1 MLVTLEQK
9 NNLAKYLTEVYKIPV
24 LTEEEEM
31 EYAKKKEE
39 GDLNAAKILISSHL
53 RLVVKIA
60 FKYQNYGLPIMDM
73 ISEGNIGLMKAVR
86 DFTLEKGCRLATYA
100 MWWIRAY
107 IQDFIL
113 KSWSLVKIGTTTAQK
128 KLFFNLNKI
137 KNKILSYGQKDLN
150 NENIKYISDT
160 LSISEDEVK
169 DMNNRLYKK
178 DISLNQKSKNN
189 NEDNKEIMEKIAKDM
204 GVSSDFFNED
214 NQNEDGLYSISNR
227 KLRSFGS
234 IAELSVNSQVFE
246 RATDLICGIAQRESS
261 VIVGRCA
268 DYILKDNPDTI
279 SVFCFSDLEE
289 RIRFSINEYDVPAKK
304 AKKIVQEKDMK
315 RARFYEFHTNQKWGD
330 AKNYSLLINTSKMST
345 DEVVEIIAALYDKK
359 AGLTTFK
366 GAFQDQYI
374 EHKSFKI

>member
-1 MLVTLEQK
+1 MKKTITITISRQFGSNGREIGRK
-9 NNLAKYLTEVYKIPV
+9 LAEYL
-24 LTEEEEM
+24 
-31 EYAKKKEE
+31 
-39 GDLNAAKILISSHL
+39 D
-53 RLVVKIA
+53 
-60 FKYQNYGLPIMDM
+60 
-73 ISEGNIGLMKAVR
+73 IG
-86 DFTLEKGCRLATYA
+86 Y
-100 MWWIRAY
+100 Y
-107 IQDFIL
+107 
-113 KSWSLVKIGTTTAQK
+113 
-128 KLFFNLNKI
+128 
-137 KNKILSYGQKDLN
+137 
-150 NENIKYISDT
+150 
-160 LSISEDEVK
+160 
-169 DMNNRLYKK
+169 
-178 DISLNQKSKNN
+178 
-189 NEDNKEIMEKIAKDM
+189 NKEIMEKIAKDM

-234 IAELSVNSQVFE
+234 IAELSVNSQIFE

-289 RIRFSINEYDVPAKK
+289 RIRFSINEYDVPAKQ

>member
-1 MLVTLEQK
+1 MKKTITITISRQFGSNGREIGRK
-9 NNLAKYLTEVYKIPV
+9 LAEYL
-24 LTEEEEM
+24 
-31 EYAKKKEE
+31 
-39 GDLNAAKILISSHL
+39 D
-53 RLVVKIA
+53 
-60 FKYQNYGLPIMDM
+60 
-73 ISEGNIGLMKAVR
+73 IG
-86 DFTLEKGCRLATYA
+86 Y
-100 MWWIRAY
+100 Y
-107 IQDFIL
+107 
-113 KSWSLVKIGTTTAQK
+113 
-128 KLFFNLNKI
+128 
-137 KNKILSYGQKDLN
+137 
-150 NENIKYISDT
+150 
-160 LSISEDEVK
+160 
-169 DMNNRLYKK
+169 
-178 DISLNQKSKNN
+178 
-189 NEDNKEIMEKIAKDM
+189 NKEIMEKIAKDM

-289 RIRFSINEYDVPAKK
+289 RIRFSINEYDVPAKQ

-374 EHKSFKI
+374 KHKSFKI

>member
-1 MLVTLEQK
+1 MKKTITITISRQFGSNGREIGRK
-9 NNLAKYLTEVYKIPV
+9 LAEYL
-24 LTEEEEM
+24 
-31 EYAKKKEE
+31 
-39 GDLNAAKILISSHL
+39 D
-53 RLVVKIA
+53 
-60 FKYQNYGLPIMDM
+60 
-73 ISEGNIGLMKAVR
+73 IG
-86 DFTLEKGCRLATYA
+86 Y
-100 MWWIRAY
+100 Y
-107 IQDFIL
+107 
-113 KSWSLVKIGTTTAQK
+113 
-128 KLFFNLNKI
+128 
-137 KNKILSYGQKDLN
+137 
-150 NENIKYISDT
+150 
-160 LSISEDEVK
+160 
-169 DMNNRLYKK
+169 
-178 DISLNQKSKNN
+178 
-189 NEDNKEIMEKIAKDM
+189 NKEIMEKIAKDM

-366 GAFQDQYI
+366 GAFQNQYI

>member
-1 MLVTLEQK
+1 MKKTITITISRQFGSNGRELRK
-9 NNLAKYLTEVYKIPV
+9 LAEYL
-24 LTEEEEM
+24 
-31 EYAKKKEE
+31 
-39 GDLNAAKILISSHL
+39 D
-53 RLVVKIA
+53 
-60 FKYQNYGLPIMDM
+60 
-73 ISEGNIGLMKAVR
+73 IG
-86 DFTLEKGCRLATYA
+86 Y
-100 MWWIRAY
+100 Y
-107 IQDFIL
+107 
-113 KSWSLVKIGTTTAQK
+113 
-128 KLFFNLNKI
+128 
-137 KNKILSYGQKDLN
+137 
-150 NENIKYISDT
+150 
-160 LSISEDEVK
+160 
-169 DMNNRLYKK
+169 
-178 DISLNQKSKNN
+178 
-189 NEDNKEIMEKIAKDM
+189 NKEIMEKIAKDM

-289 RIRFSINEYDVPAKK
+289 RIRFSINEYDVPAKQ

>member
-1 MLVTLEQK
+1 MKKTITITISRQFGSNGREIGRK
-9 NNLAKYLTEVYKIPV
+9 LAEYL
-24 LTEEEEM
+24 
-31 EYAKKKEE
+31 
-39 GDLNAAKILISSHL
+39 D
-53 RLVVKIA
+53 
-60 FKYQNYGLPIMDM
+60 
-73 ISEGNIGLMKAVR
+73 IG
-86 DFTLEKGCRLATYA
+86 Y
-100 MWWIRAY
+100 Y
-107 IQDFIL
+107 
-113 KSWSLVKIGTTTAQK
+113 
-128 KLFFNLNKI
+128 
-137 KNKILSYGQKDLN
+137 
-150 NENIKYISDT
+150 
-160 LSISEDEVK
+160 
-169 DMNNRLYKK
+169 
-178 DISLNQKSKNN
+178 
-189 NEDNKEIMEKIAKDM
+189 NKEIMEKIAKDM

-289 RIRFSINEYDVPAKK
+289 RIRFSINEYDVPAKQ

-330 AKNYSLLINTSKMST
+330 AKNYSLLINTSNMST
-345 DEVVEIIAALYDKK
+345 DEVVETIAALYDKK

>member
-1 MLVTLEQK
+1 MKKTITITISRQFGSNGREIGRK
-9 NNLAKYLTEVYKIPV
+9 LAEYL
-24 LTEEEEM
+24 
-31 EYAKKKEE
+31 
-39 GDLNAAKILISSHL
+39 D
-53 RLVVKIA
+53 
-60 FKYQNYGLPIMDM
+60 
-73 ISEGNIGLMKAVR
+73 IG
-86 DFTLEKGCRLATYA
+86 Y
-100 MWWIRAY
+100 Y
-107 IQDFIL
+107 
-113 KSWSLVKIGTTTAQK
+113 
-128 KLFFNLNKI
+128 
-137 KNKILSYGQKDLN
+137 
-150 NENIKYISDT
+150 
-160 LSISEDEVK
+160 
-169 DMNNRLYKK
+169 
-178 DISLNQKSKNN
+178 
-189 NEDNKEIMEKIAKDM
+189 NKEIMEKVAKDM

-279 SVFCFSDLEE
+279 SVFCFSNLEE
-289 RIRFSINEYDVPAKK
+289 RIRFSINEYDVPAKQ

-345 DEVVEIIAALYDKK
+345 DEVVETIAALYDKK

>member
-1 MLVTLEQK
+1 MKKTITITISRQFGSNGREIGRK
-9 NNLAKYLTEVYKIPV
+9 LAEYL
-24 LTEEEEM
+24 
-31 EYAKKKEE
+31 
-39 GDLNAAKILISSHL
+39 D
-53 RLVVKIA
+53 
-60 FKYQNYGLPIMDM
+60 
-73 ISEGNIGLMKAVR
+73 IG
-86 DFTLEKGCRLATYA
+86 Y
-100 MWWIRAY
+100 Y
-107 IQDFIL
+107 
-113 KSWSLVKIGTTTAQK
+113 
-128 KLFFNLNKI
+128 
-137 KNKILSYGQKDLN
+137 
-150 NENIKYISDT
+150 
-160 LSISEDEVK
+160 
-169 DMNNRLYKK
+169 
-178 DISLNQKSKNN
+178 
-189 NEDNKEIMEKIAKDM
+189 NKEIMEKIAKDM

-289 RIRFSINEYDVPAKK
+289 RIRFSINEYDVPAKQ

-330 AKNYSLLINTSKMST
+330 AKNYSLLINTSKMTT

>member
-1 MLVTLEQK
+1 MKKTITITISRQFGSNGREIGRK
-9 NNLAKYLTEVYKIPV
+9 LAEYL
-24 LTEEEEM
+24 
-31 EYAKKKEE
+31 
-39 GDLNAAKILISSHL
+39 D
-53 RLVVKIA
+53 
-60 FKYQNYGLPIMDM
+60 
-73 ISEGNIGLMKAVR
+73 IG
-86 DFTLEKGCRLATYA
+86 Y
-100 MWWIRAY
+100 Y
-107 IQDFIL
+107 
-113 KSWSLVKIGTTTAQK
+113 
-128 KLFFNLNKI
+128 
-137 KNKILSYGQKDLN
+137 
-150 NENIKYISDT
+150 
-160 LSISEDEVK
+160 
-169 DMNNRLYKK
+169 
-178 DISLNQKSKNN
+178 
-189 NEDNKEIMEKIAKDM
+189 NKEIMEKIAKDM

-289 RIRFSINEYDVPAKK
+289 RIRFSISEYDVPAKK

-345 DEVVEIIAALYDKK
+345 DEVVETIAALYDKK

>member
-1 MLVTLEQK
+1 MKKTITITISRQFGSNGREIGRK
-9 NNLAKYLTEVYKIPV
+9 LAEYL
-24 LTEEEEM
+24 
-31 EYAKKKEE
+31 
-39 GDLNAAKILISSHL
+39 D
-53 RLVVKIA
+53 
-60 FKYQNYGLPIMDM
+60 
-73 ISEGNIGLMKAVR
+73 IG
-86 DFTLEKGCRLATYA
+86 Y
-100 MWWIRAY
+100 Y
-107 IQDFIL
+107 
-113 KSWSLVKIGTTTAQK
+113 
-128 KLFFNLNKI
+128 
-137 KNKILSYGQKDLN
+137 
-150 NENIKYISDT
+150 
-160 LSISEDEVK
+160 
-169 DMNNRLYKK
+169 
-178 DISLNQKSKNN
+178 
-189 NEDNKEIMEKIAKDM
+189 NKEIMEKVAKDM

-289 RIRFSINEYDVPAKK
+289 RIRFSINEYNVPAKQ

-345 DEVVEIIAALYDKK
+345 DEVVETIAALYDKK

>member
-1 MLVTLEQK
+1 MKKTITITISRQFGSNGREIGRK
-9 NNLAKYLTEVYKIPV
+9 LAEYL
-24 LTEEEEM
+24 
-31 EYAKKKEE
+31 
-39 GDLNAAKILISSHL
+39 D
-53 RLVVKIA
+53 
-60 FKYQNYGLPIMDM
+60 
-73 ISEGNIGLMKAVR
+73 IG
-86 DFTLEKGCRLATYA
+86 Y
-100 MWWIRAY
+100 Y
-107 IQDFIL
+107 
-113 KSWSLVKIGTTTAQK
+113 
-128 KLFFNLNKI
+128 
-137 KNKILSYGQKDLN
+137 
-150 NENIKYISDT
+150 
-160 LSISEDEVK
+160 
-169 DMNNRLYKK
+169 
-178 DISLNQKSKNN
+178 
-189 NEDNKEIMEKIAKDM
+189 NKEIMEKVAKDM

-279 SVFCFSDLEE
+279 SVFCFSNLEE
-289 RIRFSINEYDVPAKK
+289 RIRFSINEYDVPAKQ

>member
-160 LSISEDEVK
+160 LSVSEDEVK

-189 NEDNKEIMEKIAKDM
+189 NEDNKEIMELIPAKTQTPEIIFASTSENKKRKEIFREALNTLNEREKAIIFERKLDEEQATLKDLSIKY
-204 GVSSDFFNED
+204 GVS
-214 NQNEDGLYSISNR
+214 G
-227 KLRSFGS
+227 
-234 IAELSVNSQVFE
+234 
-246 RATDLICGIAQRESS
+246 
-261 VIVGRCA
+261 
-268 DYILKDNPDTI
+268 
-279 SVFCFSDLEE
+279 E
-289 RIRFSINEYDVPAKK
+289 RIRQIEESAI
-304 AKKIVQEKDMK
+304 KKI
-315 RARFYEFHTNQKWGD
+315 QK
-330 AKNYSLLINTSKMST
+330 YI
-345 DEVVEIIAALYDKK
+345 EDKK
-359 AGLTTFK
+359 LNL
-366 GAFQDQYI
+366 
-374 EHKSFKI
+374 

>member
-1 MLVTLEQK
+1 MKKTITITISRQFGSNGREIGRK
-9 NNLAKYLTEVYKIPV
+9 LAEYL
-24 LTEEEEM
+24 
-31 EYAKKKEE
+31 
-39 GDLNAAKILISSHL
+39 D
-53 RLVVKIA
+53 
-60 FKYQNYGLPIMDM
+60 
-73 ISEGNIGLMKAVR
+73 IG
-86 DFTLEKGCRLATYA
+86 Y
-100 MWWIRAY
+100 Y
-107 IQDFIL
+107 
-113 KSWSLVKIGTTTAQK
+113 
-128 KLFFNLNKI
+128 
-137 KNKILSYGQKDLN
+137 
-150 NENIKYISDT
+150 
-160 LSISEDEVK
+160 
-169 DMNNRLYKK
+169 
-178 DISLNQKSKNN
+178 
-189 NEDNKEIMEKIAKDM
+189 NKEIMEKIAKDM

-289 RIRFSINEYDVPAKK
+289 RIRFSINEYDVPAKQ

-359 AGLTTFK
+359 AGHTTFK

>member
-150 NENIKYISDT
+150 NENIKYISNT
-160 LSISEDEVK
+160 LSVSEDEVK

-189 NEDNKEIMEKIAKDM
+189 NEDNKEIMELIPAKTQTPEIIFASTSENKKRKEIFREALNTLNEREKAIIFERKLDEEQATLKDLSIKY
-204 GVSSDFFNED
+204 GVS
-214 NQNEDGLYSISNR
+214 G
-227 KLRSFGS
+227 
-234 IAELSVNSQVFE
+234 
-246 RATDLICGIAQRESS
+246 
-261 VIVGRCA
+261 
-268 DYILKDNPDTI
+268 
-279 SVFCFSDLEE
+279 E
-289 RIRFSINEYDVPAKK
+289 RIRQIEESAI
-304 AKKIVQEKDMK
+304 KKI
-315 RARFYEFHTNQKWGD
+315 QK
-330 AKNYSLLINTSKMST
+330 YI
-345 DEVVEIIAALYDKK
+345 EDKK
-359 AGLTTFK
+359 LNL
-366 GAFQDQYI
+366 
-374 EHKSFKI
+374 

>member
-1 MLVTLEQK
+1 MKKTITITISRQFGSNGREIGRK
-9 NNLAKYLTEVYKIPV
+9 LAEYL
-24 LTEEEEM
+24 
-31 EYAKKKEE
+31 
-39 GDLNAAKILISSHL
+39 D
-53 RLVVKIA
+53 
-60 FKYQNYGLPIMDM
+60 
-73 ISEGNIGLMKAVR
+73 IG
-86 DFTLEKGCRLATYA
+86 Y
-100 MWWIRAY
+100 Y
-107 IQDFIL
+107 
-113 KSWSLVKIGTTTAQK
+113 
-128 KLFFNLNKI
+128 
-137 KNKILSYGQKDLN
+137 
-150 NENIKYISDT
+150 
-160 LSISEDEVK
+160 
-169 DMNNRLYKK
+169 
-178 DISLNQKSKNN
+178 
-189 NEDNKEIMEKIAKDM
+189 NKEIMEKIAKDM

-279 SVFCFSDLEE
+279 SVFCFSNLEE
-289 RIRFSINEYDVPAKK
+289 RIRFSINEYDVPAKQ

-345 DEVVEIIAALYDKK
+345 DEVVETIAALYDKK

-366 GAFQDQYI
+366 GAFQNQYI

>member
-1 MLVTLEQK
+1 MKKTITITISRQFGSNGREIGRK
-9 NNLAKYLTEVYKIPV
+9 LAEYL
-24 LTEEEEM
+24 
-31 EYAKKKEE
+31 
-39 GDLNAAKILISSHL
+39 D
-53 RLVVKIA
+53 
-60 FKYQNYGLPIMDM
+60 
-73 ISEGNIGLMKAVR
+73 IG
-86 DFTLEKGCRLATYA
+86 Y
-100 MWWIRAY
+100 Y
-107 IQDFIL
+107 
-113 KSWSLVKIGTTTAQK
+113 
-128 KLFFNLNKI
+128 
-137 KNKILSYGQKDLN
+137 
-150 NENIKYISDT
+150 
-160 LSISEDEVK
+160 
-169 DMNNRLYKK
+169 
-178 DISLNQKSKNN
+178 
-189 NEDNKEIMEKIAKDM
+189 NKEIMEKIAKDM

-289 RIRFSINEYDVPAKK
+289 RIRFSINEYDVPAKQ

-345 DEVVEIIAALYDKK
+345 DEVVETIAALYDKK

>member
-1 MLVTLEQK
+1 MTKTITITISRQFGSNGREIGRK
-9 NNLAKYLTEVYKIPV
+9 LAEYL
-24 LTEEEEM
+24 
-31 EYAKKKEE
+31 
-39 GDLNAAKILISSHL
+39 D
-53 RLVVKIA
+53 
-60 FKYQNYGLPIMDM
+60 
-73 ISEGNIGLMKAVR
+73 IG
-86 DFTLEKGCRLATYA
+86 Y
-100 MWWIRAY
+100 Y
-107 IQDFIL
+107 
-113 KSWSLVKIGTTTAQK
+113 
-128 KLFFNLNKI
+128 
-137 KNKILSYGQKDLN
+137 
-150 NENIKYISDT
+150 
-160 LSISEDEVK
+160 
-169 DMNNRLYKK
+169 
-178 DISLNQKSKNN
+178 
-189 NEDNKEIMEKIAKDM
+189 NKEIMEKIAKDM

-289 RIRFSINEYDVPAKK
+289 RIRFSINEYDVPAKQ

>member
-160 LSISEDEVK
+160 LSVSEDEVK

-189 NEDNKEIMEKIAKDM
+189 NEDNKEIMELIPAKTQTPEIIFASTSENKKRKEIFREALNTLNEREKAIIFERKLDEEQATLKDLSIKY
-204 GVSSDFFNED
+204 GVS
-214 NQNEDGLYSISNR
+214 G
-227 KLRSFGS
+227 
-234 IAELSVNSQVFE
+234 
-246 RATDLICGIAQRESS
+246 
-261 VIVGRCA
+261 
-268 DYILKDNPDTI
+268 
-279 SVFCFSDLEE
+279 E
-289 RIRFSINEYDVPAKK
+289 RIRQIEESVI
-304 AKKIVQEKDMK
+304 KKI
-315 RARFYEFHTNQKWGD
+315 QK
-330 AKNYSLLINTSKMST
+330 YI
-345 DEVVEIIAALYDKK
+345 EDKK
-359 AGLTTFK
+359 LNL
-366 GAFQDQYI
+366 
-374 EHKSFKI
+374 

>member
-1 MLVTLEQK
+1 MKKTITITISRQFGSNGREIGRK
-9 NNLAKYLTEVYKIPV
+9 LAEYL
-24 LTEEEEM
+24 
-31 EYAKKKEE
+31 
-39 GDLNAAKILISSHL
+39 D
-53 RLVVKIA
+53 
-60 FKYQNYGLPIMDM
+60 
-73 ISEGNIGLMKAVR
+73 IG
-86 DFTLEKGCRLATYA
+86 Y
-100 MWWIRAY
+100 Y
-107 IQDFIL
+107 
-113 KSWSLVKIGTTTAQK
+113 
-128 KLFFNLNKI
+128 
-137 KNKILSYGQKDLN
+137 
-150 NENIKYISDT
+150 
-160 LSISEDEVK
+160 
-169 DMNNRLYKK
+169 
-178 DISLNQKSKNN
+178 
-189 NEDNKEIMEKIAKDM
+189 NKEIMEKIAKDM

-289 RIRFSINEYDVPAKK
+289 RIRFSINEYDVPAKQ

>member
-1 MLVTLEQK
+1 MKKTITITISRQFGSNGREIGRK
-9 NNLAKYLTEVYKIPV
+9 LAEYL
-24 LTEEEEM
+24 
-31 EYAKKKEE
+31 
-39 GDLNAAKILISSHL
+39 D
-53 RLVVKIA
+53 
-60 FKYQNYGLPIMDM
+60 
-73 ISEGNIGLMKAVR
+73 IG
-86 DFTLEKGCRLATYA
+86 Y
-100 MWWIRAY
+100 Y
-107 IQDFIL
+107 
-113 KSWSLVKIGTTTAQK
+113 
-128 KLFFNLNKI
+128 
-137 KNKILSYGQKDLN
+137 
-150 NENIKYISDT
+150 
-160 LSISEDEVK
+160 
-169 DMNNRLYKK
+169 
-178 DISLNQKSKNN
+178 
-189 NEDNKEIMEKIAKDM
+189 NKEIMEKIAKDM
-204 GVSSDFFNED
+204 GVSSEFFNED

-289 RIRFSINEYDVPAKK
+289 RIRFSINEYDVPAKQ

>member
-1 MLVTLEQK
+1 MKKTITITISRQFGSNGREIGRK
-9 NNLAKYLTEVYKIPV
+9 LAEYL
-24 LTEEEEM
+24 
-31 EYAKKKEE
+31 
-39 GDLNAAKILISSHL
+39 D
-53 RLVVKIA
+53 
-60 FKYQNYGLPIMDM
+60 
-73 ISEGNIGLMKAVR
+73 IG
-86 DFTLEKGCRLATYA
+86 Y
-100 MWWIRAY
+100 Y
-107 IQDFIL
+107 
-113 KSWSLVKIGTTTAQK
+113 
-128 KLFFNLNKI
+128 
-137 KNKILSYGQKDLN
+137 
-150 NENIKYISDT
+150 
-160 LSISEDEVK
+160 
-169 DMNNRLYKK
+169 
-178 DISLNQKSKNN
+178 
-189 NEDNKEIMEKIAKDM
+189 NKEIMEKIAKDM

-246 RATDLICGIAQRESS
+246 KATDLICGIAQRESS

-289 RIRFSINEYDVPAKK
+289 RIRFSINEYDVPAKQ

>member
-1 MLVTLEQK
+1 MKKTITITISRQFGSNGREIGRK
-9 NNLAKYLTEVYKIPV
+9 LAEYL
-24 LTEEEEM
+24 
-31 EYAKKKEE
+31 
-39 GDLNAAKILISSHL
+39 D
-53 RLVVKIA
+53 
-60 FKYQNYGLPIMDM
+60 
-73 ISEGNIGLMKAVR
+73 IG
-86 DFTLEKGCRLATYA
+86 Y
-100 MWWIRAY
+100 Y
-107 IQDFIL
+107 
-113 KSWSLVKIGTTTAQK
+113 
-128 KLFFNLNKI
+128 
-137 KNKILSYGQKDLN
+137 
-150 NENIKYISDT
+150 
-160 LSISEDEVK
+160 
-169 DMNNRLYKK
+169 
-178 DISLNQKSKNN
+178 
-189 NEDNKEIMEKIAKDM
+189 NKEIMEKIAKDM

-268 DYILKDNPDTI
+268 YYILKDNPDTI

-289 RIRFSINEYDVPAKK
+289 RIRFSINEYDVPAKQ

-366 GAFQDQYI
+366 VAFQDQYI

>member
-1 MLVTLEQK
+1 MKKTITITISRQFGSNGREIGRK
-9 NNLAKYLTEVYKIPV
+9 LAEYL
-24 LTEEEEM
+24 
-31 EYAKKKEE
+31 
-39 GDLNAAKILISSHL
+39 D
-53 RLVVKIA
+53 
-60 FKYQNYGLPIMDM
+60 
-73 ISEGNIGLMKAVR
+73 IG
-86 DFTLEKGCRLATYA
+86 Y
-100 MWWIRAY
+100 Y
-107 IQDFIL
+107 
-113 KSWSLVKIGTTTAQK
+113 
-128 KLFFNLNKI
+128 
-137 KNKILSYGQKDLN
+137 
-150 NENIKYISDT
+150 
-160 LSISEDEVK
+160 
-169 DMNNRLYKK
+169 
-178 DISLNQKSKNN
+178 
-189 NEDNKEIMEKIAKDM
+189 NKEIMEKIAKDM

-227 KLRSFGS
+227 KIRSFGS

-279 SVFCFSDLEE
+279 SVFCFSNLEE
-289 RIRFSINEYDVPAKK
+289 RIRFSINEYDVPAKQ